1 MKLTSLVGK
10 HENHELK
17 SSDLFDVSHV
27 TAVVT
32 GGATGIGLMISQ
44 ALVANGATVYI
55 TGRREEVLEQ
65 TIKQYD
71 TGPGKLIALPG
82 DVSKKAECVRLAKE
96 MGQLAPEG
104 LQLLVNNAGIARD
117 QATQFSKAGQPQM
130 DSPTAISGHFLQ
142 TEESNFMDTFQT
154 NVMGPYFMSMAFLPL
169 LARGGKSV
177 PGYSSSVVN
186 VSSISGAM
194 KGSSGGQF
202 AYAASKASATH
213 LSRMLATTFKDC
225 KVRVNVIAPGVF
237 PSEMTANESG
247 EDNKS
252 TLDMKMSNPSGRP
265 GHDSDMAASILFLA
279 GKGGVFYN
287 EQILYPD
294 GGKIGPKHPVKMAQ
308 MTDFG

>member
-1 MKLTSLVGK
+1 MGINGLYAWLWKHTDRREGK

-32 GGATGIGLMISQ
+32 GGGTGIGLMITQ
-44 ALVANGATVYI
+44 ALIANGATVYI
-55 TGRREEVLEQ
+55 TGRREETLEQ
-65 TIKQYD
+65 TVKQYD
-71 TGPGKLIALPG
+71 TGPGKLHALPG
-82 DVSKKAECVRLAKE
+82 DVSRKDECVRLAKE
-96 MGQLAPEG
+96 MGQKAPEG

-117 QATQFSKAGQPQM
+117 QATQFSKAGAPEST
-130 DSPTAISGHFLQ
+130 SPTAISGHFLQ
-142 TEESNFMDTFQT
+142 TEESQFMETFQT
-154 NVMGPYFMSMAFLPL
+154 NVMGQYFMSMAFLPL

-177 PGYSSSVVN
+177 PGYSSSIVN

-202 AYAASKASATH
+202 AYASSKAAFTH
-213 LSRMLATTFKDC
+213 MSRMLATTFKDT
-225 KVRVNVIAPGVF
+225 KVRVNVIAPGMF
-237 PSEMTANESG
+237 PSEMTTGESG

-252 TLDMKMSNPSGRP
+252 VLDKQLGNPSGRP

-294 GGKIGPKHPVKMAQ
+294 GGK
-308 MTDFG
+308 